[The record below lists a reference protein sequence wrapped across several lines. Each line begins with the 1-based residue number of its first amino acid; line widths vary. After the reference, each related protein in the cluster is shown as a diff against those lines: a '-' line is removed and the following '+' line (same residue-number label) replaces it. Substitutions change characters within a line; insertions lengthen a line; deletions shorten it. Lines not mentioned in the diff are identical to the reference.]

1 MSYGTIKDGQ
11 NCMAHGRP
19 NTGGVPGVQPAILLP
34 RGVPRRLRNKYLA
47 FVRDYFGAL
56 FSQLQFC
63 AKLLGIF
70 EPFHS
75 LW

>member
-1 MSYGTIKDGQ
+1 
-11 NCMAHGRP
+11 MADRTPVASRGC
-19 NTGGVPGVQPAILLP
+19 NLP
-34 RGVPRRLRNKYLA
+34 SFSPEAFGVPRRLRNKYLA
-47 FVRDYFGAL
+47 FVGDYFGAS